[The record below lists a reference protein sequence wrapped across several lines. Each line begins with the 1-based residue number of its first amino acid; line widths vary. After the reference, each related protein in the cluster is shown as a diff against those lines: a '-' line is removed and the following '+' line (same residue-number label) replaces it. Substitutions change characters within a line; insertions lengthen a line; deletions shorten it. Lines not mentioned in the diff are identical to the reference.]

1 MATKEELN
9 FQVNSNI
16 GEVSEEIGN
25 AADNTKELDNAA
37 KDSTTSFG
45 GLSKAVR
52 GLGAAIKGIGLALA
66 VATLTAFGNVFRQ
79 NQKVIDFFNLT
90 LKVSSIA
97 FNDLFRFLDDNIDTI
112 VGYLKALFTDPIG
125 ELFKLGQAIQTYFVE
140 NLEGV
145 TKLLSSVSDV
155 LKASVSG
162 STEQFVTAVARM
174 AVAATDA
181 RKDINKEFDKM
192 TDKVKEYTTGII
204 GAGNAMVLLDKKAR
218 IAVAQNKILIE
229 KKDREAELQRQIRDD
244 ETKTMDVRLKA
255 SADLKKVLDDQQ
267 KLMIE
272 NADLVVK
279 AAKDQFDLTGK
290 DEDLIVFLEAQAEQS
305 AILAQIEGQR
315 TEQKMADIALN
326 KEVKLSAQENADAQ
340 FAAFSQLA
348 GSLSALAGENK
359 ELAAAGAIIDTYA
372 GANKAFAQGGVAGFV
387 SGAAIIAAGLA
398 NVRKIF
404 DTDVGTG
411 GGSAGAAPMTP
422 SPQMVGGA
430 FELGSGV
437 APEPLRAFVLTDE
450 MSNSQNQLANIRRRA
465 TI

>member
-66 VATLTAFGNVFRQ
+66 LATLTAFGNVFRQ

-125 ELFKLGQAIQTYFVE
+125 ELFKLGQAIQTYLVE

-192 TDKVKEYTTGII
+192 ADKVKEYTTGII
-204 GAGNAMVLLDKKAR
+204 GAGNAMVLLDKQAR

-229 KKDREAELQRQIRDD
+229 QKDREAELLRQVRDD

-255 SADLKKVLDDQQ
+255 SADLAKVLDDQQ

-290 DEDLIVFLEAQAEQS
+290 DEDLIVF
-305 AILAQIEGQR
+305 
-315 TEQKMADIALN
+315 
-326 KEVKLSAQENADAQ
+326 
-340 FAAFSQLA
+340 
-348 GSLSALAGENK
+348 
-359 ELAAAGAIIDTYA
+359 
-372 GANKAFAQGGVAGFV
+372 
-387 SGAAIIAAGLA
+387 
-398 NVRKIF
+398 
-404 DTDVGTG
+404 
-411 GGSAGAAPMTP
+411 
-422 SPQMVGGA
+422 
-430 FELGSGV
+430 
-437 APEPLRAFVLTDE
+437 
-450 MSNSQNQLANIRRRA
+450 
-465 TI
+465 